1 MYFHGYCI
9 QAILDTLPRPQR
21 TQSTKP
27 SGQSIDS
34 RVGSEGGVG
43 RVGVGFVGSIQ
54 GDPRGDDTGNRAGLV
69 RFFDFCNKNQS
80 ACISYLGIVGL

>member
-1 MYFHGYCI
+1 MATVYRPFLTPYLAHSERN
-9 QAILDTLPRPQR
+9 LPSPRVNLL
-21 TQSTKP
+21 TA
-27 SGQSIDS
+27 G
-34 RVGSEGGVG
+34 VGSEGGVG
-43 RVGVGFVGSIQ
+43 RVGAGFVGSIQ